1 MAGKEKKK
9 VKKLSKATKEPPLAP
24 PVVMVEGDQD
34 GSQIL
39 REEGL
44 ESGEK
49 ENTVTAKV
57 PESMDTTTE
66 QTPMGA
72 IAPAEEEEMEEEE
85 KEKGRVSVYDAV
97 AGAVVEAAIKESIG
111 KKG

>member
-1 MAGKEKKK
+1 M
-9 VKKLSKATKEPPLAP
+9 VT
-24 PVVMVEGDQD
+24 VEGDKD
-34 GSQIL
+34 GSQMI
-39 REEGL
+39 RGEGL

-49 ENTVTAKV
+49 ESVIAAEV

-66 QTPMGA
+66 ERPTSVTEQTPTGA
-72 IAPAEEEEMEEEE
+72 IAPAEEEEMEEDD

>member
-1 MAGKEKKK
+1 M
-9 VKKLSKATKEPPLAP
+9 
-24 PVVMVEGDQD
+24 
-34 GSQIL
+34 L
-39 REEGL
+39 RGEGL

-49 ENTVTAKV
+49 ENVVTAEV

-66 QTPMGA
+66 ERPTPVTEQTPTGA
-72 IAPAEEEEMEEEE
+72 IAVTEQTPTGAMAPAGEEEMEEED

>member
-1 MAGKEKKK
+1 MFRGEA
-9 VKKLSKATKEPPLAP
+9 
-24 PVVMVEGDQD
+24 
-34 GSQIL
+34 
-39 REEGL
+39 L

-49 ENTVTAKV
+49 ENMVAAEV

-66 QTPMGA
+66 ERPTSVTEQTPTGE
-72 IAPAEEEEMEEEE
+72 IPPAEEEMEEED
-85 KEKGRVSVYDAV
+85 KEKGRVSVYDTV

>member
-9 VKKLSKATKEPPLAP
+9 LKKLSKATKEPALAP
-24 PVVMVEGDQD
+24 PVVMVEGDKG
-34 GSQIL
+34 GSQML
-39 REEGL
+39 REESL

-49 ENTVTAKV
+49 ENMVAAELLV
-57 PESMDTTTE
+57 PESTTE
-66 QTPMGA
+66 QTPTGA
-72 IAPAEEEEMEEEE
+72 TAPAEEEKMEEEE
-85 KEKGRVSVYDAV
+85 KEKGRVNVYDAV

>member
-1 MAGKEKKK
+1 M
-9 VKKLSKATKEPPLAP
+9 VT
-24 PVVMVEGDQD
+24 VEGDKD

-39 REEGL
+39 RGEGQ

-49 ENTVTAKV
+49 ENVIAAEV

-66 QTPMGA
+66 ERPTLVTEQTPTGA
-72 IAPAEEEEMEEEE
+72 IAPAGEEEEMEKED

-111 KKG
+111 KKS

>member
-1 MAGKEKKK
+1 M
-9 VKKLSKATKEPPLAP
+9 KKLSKATKEPALAP
-24 PVVMVEGDQD
+24 PVVTVEGDKD
-34 GSQIL
+34 RSQML
-39 REEGL
+39 RGEGL

-49 ENTVTAKV
+49 ENVVAAEV

-66 QTPMGA
+66 ERPTPVTEQTPMGVM
-72 IAPAEEEEMEEEE
+72 APAKEEEMEEEDKE
-85 KEKGRVSVYDAV
+85 KERVSVYDAV

>member
-9 VKKLSKATKEPPLAP
+9 LKKLSKATKEPPLAP
-24 PVVMVEGDQD
+24 AVVMVEEDQD

-49 ENTVTAKV
+49 ENTVAAEV
-57 PESMDTTTE
+57 PESMDTTTEQTPTPVTE

-72 IAPAEEEEMEEEE
+72 IAPAEEEEMEDEE
-85 KEKGRVSVYDAV
+85 KK
-97 AGAVVEAAIKESIG
+97 
-111 KKG
+111 